1 MSENMITIQPTS
13 TEIYNKIYS
22 KIAKNY
28 HNEKCQ
34 ATLLQNINQIIIGI
48 QNKLAFLE
56 KTLLLFKETET
67 SLRNMYDKNSKNAQ
81 NYRQFDDTMDYDVEC
96 EYYDTL
102 DESCN
107 TIDENLRIRIENIE
121 KEIKIS
127 KEKLKEEVDNKEI
140 VEFLGGVSPPR
151 DDLD

>member
-1 MSENMITIQPTS
+1 MAAVIQPTS
-13 TEIYNKIYS
+13 SEIYNKIYS

-28 HNEKCQ
+28 HNEKCK
-34 ATLLQNINQIIIGI
+34 ATLLQNINKIIIGI

-56 KTLLLFKETET
+56 KTLLLFKETE
-67 SLRNMYDKNSKNAQ
+67 SNLRNMYDISSKNSQ
-81 NYRQFDDTMDYDVEC
+81 NYRQFDDTMDYDDEC
-96 EYYDTL
+96 EYYETLSESWNAIDT
-102 DESCN
+102 
-107 TIDENLRIRIENIE
+107 NLRIRIENIE

-140 VEFLGGVSPPR
+140 VEFLGGVSPPP